1 MKSKL
6 LHFNFWLVALLLAVN
21 AWNAKATSA
30 ESDFDAA
37 NKLYEQGKFTEAV
50 GAYEKLIQSG
60 SGSAALYFN
69 LGDACFKAGQVGR
82 ALVAYRQAAQLSPR
96 DQDLRANLQFARNQ
110 VSGPTLRI
118 SRWQNWLGTLS
129 LNEWTWLTVTAF
141 WLLFLLLA
149 AMQWRPQWR
158 RALRG
163 YVMTAGLLLVI
174 FGSGLGV
181 ALAEHQDKLAVVIT
195 RDVAVRNGPFEES
208 PSTFTAQDGA
218 EFQILDQKGDWYQ
231 VGDGAGRIGW
241 LKRESVAVCPK
252 G

>member
-1 MKSKL
+1 MKSRIRHL
-6 LHFNFWLVALLLAVN
+6 IICLVALLAFN
-21 AWNAKATSA
+21 AMASVSEN
-30 ESDFDAA
+30 DFDAA

-60 SGSAALYFN
+60 TGSAAVYFN
-69 LGDACFKAGQVGR
+69 LGDACFKAAQVGR

-158 RALRG
+158 RALRS

-174 FGSGLGV
+174 FGSGLGI

-195 RDVAVRNGPFEES
+195 RDVAMRNGPFEES

>member
-69 LGDACFKAGQVGR
+69 LGDACFKAAQVGR

-96 DQDLRANLQFARNQ
+96 DQD
-110 VSGPTLRI
+110 
-118 SRWQNWLGTLS
+118 
-129 LNEWTWLTVTAF
+129 
-141 WLLFLLLA
+141 
-149 AMQWRPQWR
+149 
-158 RALRG
+158 
-163 YVMTAGLLLVI
+163 
-174 FGSGLGV
+174 
-181 ALAEHQDKLAVVIT
+181 
-195 RDVAVRNGPFEES
+195 
-208 PSTFTAQDGA
+208 
-218 EFQILDQKGDWYQ
+218 
-231 VGDGAGRIGW
+231 
-241 LKRESVAVCPK
+241 
-252 G
+252 

>member
-1 MKSKL
+1 MKSRIRHL
-6 LHFNFWLVALLLAVN
+6 IICLAALLAFN
-21 AWNAKATSA
+21 AMASVSEN
-30 ESDFDAA
+30 DFDAA

-60 SGSAALYFN
+60 TGSAAVYFN
-69 LGDACFKAGQVGR
+69 LGDACFKAAQVGR

-129 LNEWTWLTVTAF
+129 LNEWTWLTVAAF

-158 RALRG
+158 RALRS

-231 VGDGAGRIGW
+231 VGDGAGRLGW